1 MLPSLLVAGL
11 EEFLLGQAVSVLAVA
26 LPPSPPACCS
36 WLRWV
41 RAGRFALRWKRAAA
55 RRSAAGLWL
64 TCAVTAITAIPDGL
78 QGLLKASEQ
87 P

>member
-1 MLPSLLVAGL
+1 ML
-11 EEFLLGQAVSVLAVA
+11 EQAVSVLAVA